1 MTATENRPTDRSTN
15 GPVNGPSGRPAHRP
29 ASRLRAENLTLSY
42 GQRTVATGLGVD
54 IPDHSFTVIIGPN
67 ACGKSTLL
75 TALARM
81 LKPRAGQVYLDGRA
95 ISSYRSR
102 EVARRLGLLP
112 QSSTAPG
119 GITVG
124 DLVARG
130 RYPHQGMLKQ
140 WSADDEAAVVEAM
153 RKTGVLEL
161 ADRPVDD
168 LSGGQR
174 QRVWLSMVLAQ
185 QTSILLLDEPTT
197 FLDIAHQVEVLDLCA
212 ELHAREGHTVVAVLH
227 DLNQACRYATHLI
240 VMRPGGVI
248 AAEGD
253 PSTVMTAELVEDVF
267 GLPCRIIDDPETG
280 TPLMVPAA
288 PKRYAP
294 TAVAAETPQATQ
306 ATQATE
312 LAPTS

>member
-1 MTATENRPTDRSTN
+1 MTETLPPT
-15 GPVNGPSGRPAHRP
+15 A
-29 ASRLRAENLTLSY
+29 RLRAEELTLSY
-42 GQRTVATGLGVD
+42 DQRTVATSLDVV

-75 TALARM
+75 KALARM
-81 LKPRAGQVYLDGRA
+81 IKPQAGEVYLDGAA
-95 ISSYRSR
+95 IASYRSR

-130 RYPHQGMLKQ
+130 RYPHQKLLKQ
-140 WSADDEAAVVEAM
+140 WSAEDEAAVAEAM
-153 RKTGVLEL
+153 RQTGVLPL

-197 FLDIAHQVEVLDLCA
+197 YLDIAHQVEVLDLCA
-212 ELHAREGHTVVAVLH
+212 DLHEHKGHTIVAVLH
-227 DLNQACRYATHLI
+227 DLNQACRYATHLV
-240 VMRPGGVI
+240 VMKPGGII

-253 PSTVMTAELVEDVF
+253 PSTIMTEELIEDVF
-267 GLPCRIIDDPETG
+267 GLSCRIIDDPETG
-280 TPLMVPAA
+280 TPLMVPTARKRTAA
-288 PKRYAP
+288 P
-294 TAVAAETPQATQ
+294 AT
-306 ATQATE
+306 
-312 LAPTS
+312 S